1 MEAGVHRACTHTKCT
16 GPSLARSMSL
26 RGPWSTSTEPRD
38 GLLPSPARV
47 ISQGEW
53 KPRPHLSTCRLSLHH
68 GRCADI
74 QSPVLR

>member
-53 KPRPHLSTCRLSLHH
+53 EAETPPVNLPFVTPSRPVR
-68 GRCADI
+68 
-74 QSPVLR
+74 